1 MYSDK
6 LDKLKKVKNSDLEY
20 FNLNERIVCGKVVD
34 ILDANSCC
42 VIFLLDSL
50 VFKFNCKL
58 NNTKINKNSNKSN
71 LFKLVTD
78 IEKYSPD
85 INISENN
92 TKILKIKLNNFNKD
106 GFLLV
111 DFLELNSDIIINKIL
126 IDDKKLSKYD
136 CSKNMFKFNN

>member
-6 LDKLKKVKNSDLEY
+6 LDKLKKVKNTDLEY
-20 FNLNERIVCGKVVD
+20 FNLNERIVFGKVVD
-34 ILDANSCC
+34 IFDANSCC

-58 NNTKINKNSNKSN
+58 NNTKINKNSNKSD

-92 TKILKIKLNNFNKD
+92 TKILKIKLNNFNKE

-111 DFLELNSDIIINKIL
+111 DFSELNSDIIFNKIL
-126 IDDKKLSKYD
+126 IDNKKLSKYD
-136 CSKNMFKFNN
+136 CVKNVFKFNN

>member
-6 LDKLKKVKNSDLEY
+6 LDKLKNVKNSDLEY
-20 FNLNERIVCGKVVD
+20 FNLDDRIVFGKVVD
-34 ILDANSCC
+34 IFDANTCC

-58 NNTKINKNSNKSN
+58 NNTKINKNSNKSD

-78 IEKYSPD
+78 IEKYSND

-92 TKILKIKLNNFNKD
+92 TKLLQIKLNNFSKD
-106 GFLLV
+106 GYLLI
-111 DFLELNSDIIINKIL
+111 DLSELNSDKIFNKIL

-136 CSKNMFKFNN
+136 FGKNKFKFNN